1 MAMLDQSSPTGLAAA
16 GFAPGL
22 RFACVLDGRGGAR
35 AIGWDEVR
43 DWSREDGVI
52 WIHLERDAAEAQ
64 AWLGEESGVDPVIVQ
79 SLLAEDSRP
88 RVDGGE
94 DSLLVFLRGV
104 NRSAHEDPVDLV
116 PIHIWIHANR
126 VISLRDRDHE
136 LSALRDIRE
145 ALRAGRGP
153 AGAGDLLVRI
163 AAKVMRDVGPVLDEL
178 DEEIDRLDEQCE
190 IDMSRDWRSSLGELR
205 RRALE
210 LRRYLAPQRE
220 ALSLLLTAEVS
231 WLNRRDYGYLREVAD
246 RVLRYVETLDVIR
259 ERATLLNDHLTA
271 QTSER
276 IAKTSNR
283 LTALAAVLLPPS
295 LIAGLF
301 GMNVGGLPGAA
312 SPWGFAVVVLALLGL
327 MAGELWLLR
336 RFGWF

>member
-1 MAMLDQSSPTGLAAA
+1 MAKLDASPLIDLSYGS
-16 GFAPGL
+16 APGL

-35 AIGWDEVR
+35 QLDWSQLRE
-43 DWSREDGVI
+43 WSREDGVV
-52 WIHLERDAAEAQ
+52 WIHLERDTPEAQ
-64 AWLGEESGVDPVIVQ
+64 VWLNEESGVDPVVVQ
-79 SLLAEDSRP
+79 SLLADDSRP

-104 NRSAHEDPVDLV
+104 NRSESEDPVELV

-126 VISLRDRDHE
+126 VISLRDRDHQ
-136 LSALRDIRE
+136 LTALRDIRE
-145 ALRAGRGP
+145 ALRTGRGP
-153 AGAGDLLVRI
+153 TGAGDLLVRI
-163 AAKVMRDVGPVLDEL
+163 AAKVIRDVGPVLDEL

-220 ALSLLLTAEVS
+220 ALTLLLTAEVS

-283 LTALAAVLLPPS
+283 LTALAALLLPPS

-301 GMNVGGLPGAA
+301 GMNVGGLPWAS
-312 SPWGFAVVVLALLGL
+312 SPWGFATVVLALLGL
-327 MAGELWLLR
+327 MAGEVWLLR

>member
-1 MAMLDQSSPTGLAAA
+1 MAQLEMSPVVDLSYGS
-16 GFAPGL
+16 APGL

-35 AIGWDEVR
+35 QLDWTQLR

-52 WIHLERDAAEAQ
+52 WIHLERDAPEAQ
-64 AWLGEESGVDPVIVQ
+64 TWLRDESGVDPVIVQ
-79 SLLAEDSRP
+79 SLLADDSRP

-104 NRSAHEDPVDLV
+104 NRSAEEDPVDLV

-126 VISLRDRDHE
+126 VISLRDCNHQ

-145 ALRAGRGP
+145 ALRNGRGP
-153 AGAGDLLVRI
+153 ATPGDLLVRI
-163 AAKVMRDVGPVLDEL
+163 AAKVIRDVGPVLDEL

-190 IDMSRDWRSSLGELR
+190 IDMSRDWRSALGELR

-220 ALSLLLTAEVS
+220 ALGLLLTSEVS
-231 WLNRRDYGYLREVAD
+231 WLNRRDYGYLREIAD
-246 RVLRYVETLDVIR
+246 KVLRYVETLDVIR

-301 GMNVGGLPGAA
+301 GMNVGGLPG
-312 SPWGFAVVVLALLGL
+312 SGSSWGFTAVVLGL
-327 MAGELWLLR
+327 VGLMIGEVWLLR
-336 RFGWF
+336 RMGWI

>member
-1 MAMLDQSSPTGLAAA
+1 MAKLEASPLVDLTYGA
-16 GFAPGL
+16 APGL
-22 RFACVLDGRGGAR
+22 RFACVLDGRGSAR
-35 AIGWDEVR
+35 QL
-43 DWSREDGVI
+43 DWSELRQWTREDGVV
-52 WIHLERDAAEAQ
+52 WIHLERDAPEAQ
-64 AWLGEESGVDPVIVQ
+64 AWLRDESGVDPVIVQ
-79 SLLAEDSRP
+79 ALLADDSRP
-88 RVDGGE
+88 RVDAGE

-104 NRSAHEDPVDLV
+104 NRSEHEDPVDLV

-126 VISLRDRDHE
+126 VISLRDCNHQ

-145 ALRAGRGP
+145 ALSAGRGP
-153 AGAGDLLVRI
+153 AGPGDLLVRI
-163 AAKVMRDVGPVLDEL
+163 AAKVIRDVGPVLDEL
-178 DEEIDRLDEQCE
+178 DEEVDRLDEQCE

-276 IAKTSNR
+276 IARTSNR

-301 GMNVGGLPGAA
+301 GMNVGGLPGSD
-312 SPWGFAVVVLALLGL
+312 SPWGFALVALGLLGM
-327 MAGELWLLR
+327 MAGEVWLLR
-336 RFGWF
+336 RFGWL

>member
-1 MAMLDQSSPTGLAAA
+1 MAKPDPSPASLTYGDM
-16 GFAPGL
+16 PGL

-35 AIGWDEVR
+35 QLDWPGIR

-52 WIHLERDAAEAQ
+52 WIHLERDSSEAQ
-64 AWLGEESGVDPVIVQ
+64 SWLRDDSGVDPVIVQ
-79 SLLAEDSRP
+79 SLLADDSRP
-88 RVDGGE
+88 RVDAGE

-104 NRSAHEDPVDLV
+104 NRDADEDPVDLV

-126 VISLRDRDHE
+126 VISLRDRDHQ
-136 LSALRDIRE
+136 LSALRDIRD
-145 ALRAGRGP
+145 ALRGGRGP
-153 AGAGDLLVRI
+153 GSPGELLVRI
-163 AAKVMRDVGPVLDEL
+163 AAKVIRDVGPVLDEL

-190 IDMSRDWRSSLGELR
+190 TDMSRDWRSALGELR

-220 ALSLLLTAEVS
+220 ALGLLQSAEVS
-231 WLNRRDYGYLREVAD
+231 WLNRRDYGYLREISD
-246 RVLRYVETLDVIR
+246 RVIRYVETLDVIR

-271 QTSER
+271 QTAER
-276 IAKTSNR
+276 IAQTSNR

-301 GMNVGGLPGAA
+301 GMNVGGMPGA
-312 SPWGFAVVVLALLGL
+312 SSLWGFALVVAGLVLL
-327 MAGELWLLR
+327 MAGEVWLLKR
-336 RFGWF
+336 MGWF